1 MSDIVSEIRCSNCGA
16 PLNLRPGELV
26 STCRYCGFT
35 SVVGAATP
43 FQLEHSLILN
53 NHNSATIAD
62 VLHDWMGSGFMKPPD
77 LAKNGKIL
85 SLELRYLPFWLIPMK
100 ATSTYEG
107 ILERISP
114 PMPRKG
120 TIENMYD
127 WLVLGRRGTKFP
139 TRDYKVPVTGKIPFD
154 FTKID
159 SQAKFLNSELSSA
172 EAVQVARDEVD
183 DHQRFLAKQ
192 VVDRTLSFSTEFKIE
207 TPTYIH
213 VPLWFGQ
220 YEYKGRTYNALM
232 DGSSGAV
239 LRADVPSLEFR
250 SI

>member
-1 MSDIVSEIRCSNCGA
+1 MSGIVTEIRCSNCGA

-35 SVVGAATP
+35 AVVGADTP

-53 NHNSATIAD
+53 NHNNSAITIA
-62 VLHDWMGSGFMKPPD
+62 LQDWMRSGFMKPPD
-77 LAKNGKIL
+77 LAKKSRIL
-85 SLELRYLPFWLIPMK
+85 SLELRYLPFWLIPLK

-114 PMPRKG
+114 PTTRKG
-120 TIENMYD
+120 TLENMYD
-127 WLVLGRRGTKFP
+127 WLILGRRGTQFP

-154 FTKID
+154 FTKVD
-159 SQAKFLNSELSSA
+159 AQSQFLNSELSSG
-172 EAVQVARDEVD
+172 EAVQLARDEVD
-183 DHQRFLAKQ
+183 DHQRFLTKQ
-192 VVDRTLSFSTEFKIE
+192 IVDRVLSFSTEFTLE

-213 VPLWFGQ
+213 APLWFGQ
-220 YEYKGRTYNALM
+220 YEYKGRTFNALI
-232 DGSSGAV
+232 DGNSGTV
-239 LRADVPSLEFR
+239 LRADIPPVEFR

>member
-1 MSDIVSEIRCSNCGA
+1 MSDIVSEIRCKNCGA
-16 PLNLRPGELV
+16 PLNLKPGELV

-35 SVVGAATP
+35 AVVGANTS

-53 NHNSATIAD
+53 NHNPGAIGD
-62 VLHDWMGSGFMKPPD
+62 VLQDWMGSGFMKPQD
-77 LAKNGKIL
+77 LARKSRIL
-85 SLELRYLPFWLIPMK
+85 SLELRYLPFWLIRMK
-100 ATSTYEG
+100 ASSAYEG
-107 ILERISP
+107 VLERISP

-120 TIENMYD
+120 TIENVYD
-127 WLVLGRRGTKFP
+127 WLVLGRRGTQFP

-172 EAVQVARDEVD
+172 EAVQQARDEVD
-183 DHQRFLAKQ
+183 DHQRFLATQ
-192 VVDRTLSFSTEFKIE
+192 VIDRILSFSTDFNIE

-213 VPLWFGQ
+213 APLWFGQ
-220 YEYKGRTYNALM
+220 YEYKARTYNALI
-232 DGSSGAV
+232 DGSSGVV
-239 LRADVPSLEFR
+239 LRADIPPVDFR

>member
-1 MSDIVSEIRCSNCGA
+1 MSDIVSEIRCDNCGA

-35 SVVGAATP
+35 QVVGASVP

-53 NHNSATIAD
+53 NYNEAAISD
-62 VLHDWMGSGFMKPPD
+62 VLQDWMGSGFMKPPD
-77 LAKNGKIL
+77 LARKGRIL
-85 SLELRYLPFWLIPMK
+85 SLGLRYLPFWLIPMK
-100 ATSTYEG
+100 ATSAYEG
-107 ILERISP
+107 IIERISP
-114 PMPRKG
+114 PMSLKG
-120 TIENMYD
+120 TVENTYD
-127 WLVLGRRGTKFP
+127 WLVLGRRGTQFP

-159 SQAKFLNSELSSA
+159 SSAQFLNSELSSA
-172 EAVQVARDEVD
+172 EAVQEARDDVD

-192 VVDRTLSFSTEFKIE
+192 AVDRILSFSTEFKID

-213 VPLWFGQ
+213 APLWFGQ
-220 YEYKGRTYNALM
+220 YEYKGRTYNALV

-239 LRADVPSLEFR
+239 LKADVPPVDF
-250 SI
+250 